1 MTGDT
6 YYDNMILQNRY
17 YGEEEWNLLK
27 GLCKELYS
35 DEELLLN
42 LQSSLLDIT
51 AKESMVSKRRNVSS
65 MLEKEIQKCFYQNE
79 EDALEYKKKS
89 QID

>member
-1 MTGDT
+1 
-6 YYDNMILQNRY
+6 
-17 YGEEEWNLLK
+17 
-27 GLCKELYS
+27 
-35 DEELLLN
+35 
-42 LQSSLLDIT
+42 
-51 AKESMVSKRRNVSS
+51 MVSKRRNVSS